1 MIMNRTRRDE
11 SLDVVHHLMVGIG
24 PRSATSLAEAQAA
37 AYIDGRLR
45 RAGMR
50 VSAEAF
56 TAPASLGW
64 IYPLLAILGAL
75 TALLSVWLPLLALL
89 LALLG
94 LALVFGDGGL
104 ISLPTL
110 APRGESQNVVGTRA
124 SEKEERWR
132 VVLLAPL
139 DSPLHQ
145 GWLTHFRGAR
155 RTAVIGRIIAFIL
168 LTILSGL
175 QLLEPQ
181 DSFSLYGQAL
191 PVTYLLL
198 TQIPDAFRTRSSA
211 KAEMPGGAGALAAML
226 TAAERLGTL
235 RQVQLWAVALGA
247 TATGNSGLRNF
258 LERYPFPKETTFFI
272 TLEMIAQG
280 QLTYISREGVLL
292 RQYTADPLLMQLA
305 AYADASDTRIDAEP
319 RSYNAAPTLATL
331 LHAQG
336 YRALTMLTTAT
347 FIRPALRNS
356 DTTAVDQQ
364 TIDRAAQLVEEIVKR
379 LDEEG
384 GAGNGT

>member
-1 MIMNRTRRDE
+1 MNRTRRDE

-56 TAPASLGW
+56 TAPASFGW
-64 IYPLLAILGAL
+64 TYPLLAILSGL
-75 TALLSVWLPLLALL
+75 IALLSVWLPLLSLL

-94 LALVFGDGGL
+94 LALVLSDGAL
-104 ISLPTL
+104 ISLPSL
-110 APRGESQNVVGTRA
+110 ASHGESQNVVGTRA

-139 DSPLHQ
+139 DSPLQQ
-145 GWLTHFRGAR
+145 GWFARFRGAR
-155 RTAVIGRIIAFIL
+155 RAAIIGRIIAFTL
-168 LTILSGL
+168 LALLSGL
-175 QLLEPQ
+175 QLLDPQ
-181 DSFSLYGQAL
+181 HPFWLYSHAL
-191 PVTYLLL
+191 PVMYLLL
-198 TQIPDAFRTRSSA
+198 TQIPGAFRTKAAA

-226 TAAERLGTL
+226 AAVERLGTL
-235 RQVQLWAVALGA
+235 RQVQVWAVALGA

-258 LERYPFPKETTFFI
+258 LERYPFPQDTTLFI
-272 TLEMIAQG
+272 ALEMIAQG

-292 RQYTADPLLMQLA
+292 RQYSADPLLMQLA
-305 AYADASDTRIDAEP
+305 ADADASDTRIDAEP
-319 RSYNAAPTLATL
+319 RSYHAAPTLATL
-331 LHAQG
+331 LHAEG
-336 YRALTMLTTAT
+336 YRPLTLMTSAT
-347 FIRPALRNS
+347 FTKPVSRDS

-364 TIDRAAQLVEEIVKR
+364 TIERAARLFTAIVKR

-384 GAGNGT
+384 GSGNGM